1 MDIDTRL
8 LRYFAA
14 VAEEGNL
21 TRAAER
27 LFVAQPTLTKQIKQL
42 ENLLEVELFVR
53 SRTGMTLTEGGRIL
67 ADRVG
72 ALLSDWD
79 DVLRETQ
86 SAAGQA
92 KRVLR
97 VGFIANAAGE
107 ATQRIIAAFM
117 RIRPGWQ
124 VEMRNS
130 DWTDPTAGLA
140 DGTVD
145 VALVRSHFPVRGQFR
160 TEVLFTEPR
169 WVALKDD
176 HPLAALDQI
185 PLSAL
190 RDEPFVAA
198 PRATG
203 SWRDYW
209 MGADECEG
217 HQARIGAVARNS
229 DEWLTAIA
237 NGYGISLTP
246 ASSARFYQRP
256 GITYR
261 PCSGISPNTVAVA
274 WAVHSE
280 DNPALRDF
288 VRCCLSA
295 GSKPTGGQMGS
306 SPPA

>member
-14 VAEEGNL
+14 VAEEGHL

-27 LFVAQPTLTKQIKQL
+27 LYVAQPTLTKQIKQL
-42 ENLLEVELFVR
+42 ENQLDVELFER

-67 ADRVG
+67 ATRVG

-86 SAAGQA
+86 RAASQD
-92 KRVLR
+92 KRTLR

-107 ATQRIIAAFM
+107 ATQHIITAFT
-117 RIRPGWQ
+117 RIRPGWRI
-124 VEMRNS
+124 EMRNS

-145 VALVRSHFPVRGQFR
+145 VALVRPHSSMRQEFR

-169 WVALKDD
+169 WVALTDD
-176 HPLAALDQI
+176 HPLAALEQI
-185 PLSAL
+185 PLSSL

-198 PRATG
+198 PPATG

-209 MGADECEG
+209 MGADECED
-217 HQARIGAVARNS
+217 HHARVGAIARNS

-237 NGYGISLTP
+237 SGYGISLTP
-246 ASSARFYQRP
+246 ASSASFYQRP

-261 PCSGISPNTVAVA
+261 PCTGISPTRMAVA
-274 WAVHSE
+274 WAVRSE

-295 GSKPTGGQMGS
+295 GSRPPGGQVGS
-306 SPPA
+306 SPTA